1 MHIPASKDNAPPCT
15 GTVGRRLTPPD
26 DVPRGNHVEL
36 VPHVYVSGEAT
47 ELVLSAPYV
56 TQDEMFLLHGDVP
69 LGVAFV
75 GE

>member
-1 MHIPASKDNAPPCT
+1 MVHF
-15 GTVGRRLTPPD
+15 VGSVTRLVTIT
-26 DVPRGNHVEL
+26 H
-36 VPHVYVSGEAT
+36 HVYVSGEAT